1 MKINKKLILIST
13 ALLAVSPIAAAPLT
27 SNVQTSVAAATK
39 SNATGSL
46 KVIDSH
52 IMLYNRSGNYLDHI
66 SAPKKGS
73 TIKYYGKPFFKT
85 VDPGDYSAGEL
96 YYPLRKNVYIS
107 SDYVTPISGPAYLTA
122 IFNANIYNKSGKKVG
137 FVKKGSVV
145 KYAGKRKTTSSK
157 AKYYYEAQKGKYRIP
172 YTIINGKDYYYL
184 GSGRY
189 IKVAN
194 IGYIDG
200 YRLTTHA
207 PITVTVN
214 KNTSTIT
221 KYVNSTGWG
230 TDPNNIELKKG

>member
-96 YYPLRKNVYIS
+96 YYPLR
-107 SDYVTPISGPAYLTA
+107 
-122 IFNANIYNKSGKKVG
+122 
-137 FVKKGSVV
+137 
-145 KYAGKRKTTSSK
+145 
-157 AKYYYEAQKGKYRIP
+157 
-172 YTIINGKDYYYL
+172 
-184 GSGRY
+184 
-189 IKVAN
+189 
-194 IGYIDG
+194 
-200 YRLTTHA
+200 
-207 PITVTVN
+207 
-214 KNTSTIT
+214 
-221 KYVNSTGWG
+221 
-230 TDPNNIELKKG
+230 